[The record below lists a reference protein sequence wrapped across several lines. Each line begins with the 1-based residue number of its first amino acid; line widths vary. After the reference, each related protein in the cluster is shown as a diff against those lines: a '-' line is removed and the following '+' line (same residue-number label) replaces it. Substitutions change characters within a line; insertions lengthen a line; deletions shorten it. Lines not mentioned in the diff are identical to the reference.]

1 LILLAIFLV
10 ITGACLWKLGYG
22 RRVAEAR
29 LDAPTAPFTGQ
40 NSSKTRS
47 VAPQAEP
54 IRLLSQPGLIN
65 SQPPTATPTQLTN
78 PPSRFAHRLSN
89 TSQTVGQLARRDKAI
104 LLENAL
110 FDTESAIPAIPAELQ
125 AQGDPGTY
133 IVQAKGPIDDAF
145 RKLLQ
150 QAGATIVSY
159 VPNNAYLVRASA
171 SAVLSLTAA
180 AQIVLPYEPYY
191 KLRPSLLDAVL
202 TQKPL
207 PDNPTLNV
215 SLFADA
221 QQETLDEFKKLG
233 VEVVG
238 EDRSPFGP
246 ILKVKLPNEAHKNV
260 GVTTIARLQ
269 GVQAIEVIRPR
280 VHVNDLSRV
289 RVGVAADALD
299 PDNYLGLT
307 GNGTT
312 VNVNDTGVDAQH
324 PDLQGRVFGDT
335 TISLVDSNGH
345 GTHVAGIIASSG
357 SKSDTVTNAEGSI
370 MPGIDPQFR
379 GMAPGAKIFSISTDT
394 LFGSGTDSYLQET
407 AAKTNAFISNN
418 SWQYFDDTEYDFAAA
433 SYDAAVR
440 DAWPERSGSQPMVYV
455 FAAGNNGGGN
465 NQGTGGSADT
475 IGSPGTAKNV
485 ITVGAI
491 EQNRNITNKTVIHHQ
506 VDTGTN
512 VMDIGFTNQPWV
524 ATTDSS
530 NEVAAFSS
538 RGNVGVGVEGDF
550 GRFKPDVV
558 APGTFI
564 VSTTEKDHWDQRAY
578 YNPTNYHYDFIT
590 DQVVETNTLEPYAIF
605 VPENAVQLIIRVFA
619 DVDLPIYV
627 RQSAV
632 PTTNNYQ
639 LLRTNIVS
647 IPPDLASLS
656 PRDTFWNYAIGN
668 PTSNE
673 VSFAIETVLVTTN
686 DLGNYLEV
694 LSNMNNSLGPY
705 YRYESGTSMSA
716 ADVSGMVALMQEYFE
731 QRLNLTNSPALM
743 KALLINGARPV
754 ADRYDLQV
762 NTSINYEGWGLANLP
777 TSIPTNLST
786 GSGTSMLFFD
796 QSPTNALATNQK
808 RTYTIQVDPTAADSP
823 LRVTLVWTDPPGN
836 PVTGIKLVN
845 DLDLIVSN
853 YDTGDVFF
861 GNDLLAGSDFNLPWD
876 TNTAPN
882 IDFVNNV
889 ENVFL
894 LPPLAGKYDI
904 TVVGKRVNVNAV
916 TAQTNN
922 VEQDYALVVS
932 CGDGEVNNAL
942 KLSGGSFVT
951 RNIPNVLNLT
961 NQFTSS
967 PDVSGSLVLGQ
978 RVGANPT
985 LIGTNT
991 IPVPGSTNGLITLG
1005 VTNQWHFYVLSN
1017 DLNFTNAAFV
1027 TFFPPTLSI
1036 PREGVNDDDVNDA
1049 TRVEADIE
1057 LYVSTNPDLTNL
1069 DASVI
1074 TAADKSLGRGGT
1086 ETIIYSNVQPG
1097 AVYYVGVKSEDHQAA
1112 EYGFFGVFSQLP
1124 FGSQDSE
1131 GNWLIRGLN
1140 VPTII
1145 PDGSPEHPGGAY
1157 TIAVSPAPIQL
1168 RRVIVTNSITHENAG
1183 DLFGSLRHGL
1193 QFAVL
1198 NNHSFP
1204 PGTPVPISYTN
1215 IYEDNGQKDIA
1226 GSRHTDGP
1234 GSLRNFVGD
1243 YGFGPWILTEVDNA
1257 PNHTGRVDSLWIK
1270 LEKQKLTDG
1279 VNVSVQPQS
1288 WFYDFIDIP
1297 KEATNLT
1304 VCISDNGTGFT
1315 QPVDLYLRRGDFPT
1329 FTDYDKK
1336 LTVFPPGGCLSITK
1350 YDLPPLRP
1358 GRYYVGIFN
1367 PNSTAQSFHVVATVI
1382 LDLSAIV
1389 QTKYT
1394 FSAPTPIP
1402 DDAVS
1407 TSSIFVPNAQK
1418 IVSVD
1423 VGVRI
1428 DHPRVSDLVLHLISP
1443 SGKRI
1448 ELFENRGGTTTNG
1461 LGGGIFTTNVFPT
1474 TSAGDFN
1481 ADTNVLSVGQN
1492 NGILIIDY
1500 DFYPIPDDLRVYY
1513 DGNRIFD
1520 SGMISGPGRFV
1531 IDFGPGASSSIS
1543 IVMNE
1548 GGNTNKNT
1556 AWTYTATVVSG
1567 TFNYFTF
1574 TENTNL
1580 ATLPVKFAPPPF
1592 AATSFSTNF
1601 LLSGFE
1607 RQQPGDYAA
1616 PSIVDG
1622 WNVLTTNQVS
1632 VINSAADANTG
1643 SQFLSLNQGQIGRI
1657 LPTTVGHN
1665 YTLRSSSKQP
1675 TNCVAYSNFASTA
1688 GLNLVGTAARFG
1700 NLLRLNPAAYGQAG
1714 NAWLRRKQQ
1723 LSGGFDTRFQLQFS
1737 NFGGSPAGADGITF
1751 TIQNLGNTI
1760 SGFGAQQ
1767 SVIPGHVSVL
1777 FNTYLNWPGN
1787 CTDGRLC
1794 DVSDNSVGIVV
1805 NQYYI
1810 VQRDLY
1816 PLGINLK
1823 NSQPHTAHITFDGV
1837 YMNVWVDNALALTN
1851 VVIPLAAVTDSCGM
1865 GWVGFTGASGASW
1878 ENNDVLNW
1886 TFCENA
1892 PTFGADMFIPGQ
1904 VTNTINPT
1912 LNWVTNILA
1921 FNAKQSGT
1929 PFDVA
1934 SKQCTSGML
1943 LDTFTFSEAGG
1954 DLFYLPEESLDD
1966 LIGDNAYGEWK
1977 LEIWDNVA
1985 GATNPPPQLMGWQL
1999 RFIFEND
2006 TPAPIVLQHDITATN
2021 TIPTNQIAY
2030 FVVDVPSWASFATNI
2045 LISATAPVNVFFNQN
2060 LPPTGTGIG
2069 DYTLLSGSTGGI
2081 GVPVLSLTSTPP
2093 LIPGARYYLGVRNP
2107 GTVPVTVAMK
2117 VDFDV
2122 TPLTNAIPLTSVM
2135 PFSPLPR
2142 YFSFDVSTNAVAA
2155 TFQLTNLTG
2164 NVNLVARKGFPF
2176 PAPYDYDYG
2185 SFNPGISDEDI
2196 FVFTNSTPV
2205 QLSPGTWFLGVFN
2218 ADPLPVSYTVVATE
2232 YPYPF
2237 AGIITLTNAIPY
2249 AGTNLAAPD
2258 TNDYYRF
2265 VVTTNAVRVQFEINN
2280 PSGDLTL
2287 VARKGL
2293 PVPDLSRY
2301 DYISANPRANDELI
2315 VVYDFS
2321 KPVRLTAGDWFL
2333 TAVNVSGNPV
2343 AYSILATEFPAY
2355 GTNIVIT
2362 NSFFSTNSLCLT
2374 WTSMPGVHYYIQGKT
2389 DLSTTN
2395 WSVASPTIT
2404 AGGFLT
2410 TYCIPLPST
2419 NHFFRV
2425 HEGIV
2430 LDDGTAR
2437 PVVNIAGLARLPHG
2451 LLLQWNAAPNGR
2463 FVVEWAPFLTSTN
2476 WKPFYSSVSSSN
2488 GIFYFMDDGSQTG
2501 GLDAARFYRLKQ
2513 LP

>member
-1 LILLAIFLV
+1 MAQQS
-10 ITGACLWKLGYG
+10 
-22 RRVAEAR
+22 
-29 LDAPTAPFTGQ
+29 P
-40 NSSKTRS
+40 
-47 VAPQAEP
+47 P
-54 IRLLSQPGLIN
+54 IRLLSQPGLLN
-65 SQPPTATPTQLTN
+65 AKTPTASAQPVTTTN
-78 PPSRFAHRLSN
+78 SETRFAHRLSN
-89 TSQTVGQLARRDKAI
+89 TKQTVGQLARKDKAI
-104 LLENAL
+104 LLANAL

-133 IVQAKGPIDDAF
+133 IVQAKGPIDDGF
-145 RKLLQ
+145 RRLLQ
-150 QAGATIVSY
+150 QAGATIISY

-171 SAVLSLTAA
+171 SAVQSLAAA

-191 KLRPSLLDAVL
+191 KLTPSLLDAVL

-207 PDNPTLNV
+207 PDNSMLNV

-221 QQETLDEFKKLG
+221 REETLDEFKKLG
-233 VEVVG
+233 VEVVV
-238 EDRSPFGP
+238 EERSPFGP
-246 ILKVKLPNEAHKNV
+246 VVKVTLP
-260 GVTTIARLQ
+260 GVEQDAGPTAQKVDVATVARLQ
-269 GVQAIEVIRPR
+269 GVQIVEMAHSR

-289 RVGVAADALD
+289 RVGVSADPLV
-299 PDNYLGLT
+299 PDNYLDLT
-307 GNGTT
+307 GNGTI

-357 SKSDTVTNAEGSI
+357 SKSDGVTNAEGSI
-370 MPGIDPQFR
+370 MPGSGTQFR
-379 GMAPGAKIFSISTDT
+379 GMAPGARIFSISTDT

-407 AAKTNAFISNN
+407 AARTNAFISNN
-418 SWQYFDDTEYDFAAA
+418 SWQYFNDTEYDLAAA

-440 DAWPERSGSQPMVYV
+440 DAWPERTGSQPMVYV

-465 NQGTGGSADT
+465 DQGTGGSADT

-491 EQNRNITNKTVIHHQ
+491 EQYRNITNKTVIYRQ
-506 VDTGTN
+506 IDTGTN
-512 VMDIGFTNQPWV
+512 VMIIGFTNQPWV
-524 ATTDSS
+524 AMTDSS
-530 NEVAAFSS
+530 NDVASFSS

-550 GRFKPDVV
+550 GRFKPDLV
-558 APGTFI
+558 APGTFV
-564 VSTTEKDHWDQRAY
+564 VSTTEKDHWDQQAY

-605 VPENAVQLIIRVFA
+605 VPQNAVQLIIRVFA

-639 LLRTNIVS
+639 VLRTNIVS

-668 PTSNE
+668 PTSSE
-673 VSFAIETVLVTTN
+673 VSFTIETELVTTN
-686 DLGNYLEV
+686 DLGDYLTV
-694 LSNMNNSLGPY
+694 LSNMNNTLGPY

-731 QRLNLTNSPALM
+731 QRLHVTNSPALM

-762 NTSINYEGWGLANLP
+762 NTSINYQGWGLPNLP
-777 TSIPTNLST
+777 TSIPTNT
-786 GSGTSMLFFD
+786 DFSGQGASMMFFD

-808 RTYTIQVDPTAADSP
+808 RTYTIKVDPTATDSP
-823 LRVTLVWTDPPGN
+823 LRVTLAWTDPPGN

-853 YDTGDVFF
+853 YDTGDVYL

-876 TNTAPN
+876 TNVAPN
-882 IDFVNNV
+882 IDIVNNV

-894 LPPLAGKYDI
+894 LPPLASKYDI

-942 KLSGGSFVT
+942 KLSGGSFVSQ
-951 RNIPNVLNLT
+951 IVPNVLYLT
-961 NQFTSS
+961 NQFAST
-967 PDVSGSLVLGQ
+967 PDISGSLLLGQ

-985 LIGTNT
+985 LLGTNT
-991 IPVPGSTNGLITLG
+991 VPVPGSSNGIITLG

-1036 PREGVNDDDVNDA
+1036 PREGVNEDDVNNA

-1057 LYVSTNPDLTNL
+1057 LYVSTDPNLTNL

-1097 AVYYVGVKSEDHQAA
+1097 AVYYVGVKSEDHEAA
-1112 EYGFFGVFSQLP
+1112 EYGFFGVFSLLP

-1140 VPTII
+1140 VPAII

-1157 TIAVSPAPIQL
+1157 VMAVSPAPIQL

-1243 YGFGPWILTEVDNA
+1243 YGFGPWVLTEVDNA

-1279 VNVSVQPQS
+1279 VNVSVLPQS
-1288 WFYDFIDIP
+1288 WFYDSIDIP
-1297 KEATNLT
+1297 QEATNLT

-1315 QPVDLYLRRGDFPT
+1315 QPVDLYIRRGDFPT
-1329 FTDYDKK
+1329 FTEYDKK

-1350 YDLPPLRP
+1350 YDLPPLKA
-1358 GRYYVGIFN
+1358 GRYYVGVFN
-1367 PNSTAQSFHVVATVI
+1367 PNSTAQSFHMLATVL
-1382 LDLSAIV
+1382 LDLAAIV

-1418 IVSVD
+1418 IASVD

-1448 ELFENRGGTTTNG
+1448 LLFENRGGTTTNG
-1461 LGGGIFTTNVFPT
+1461 LGGGVFTTNVFPT
-1474 TSAGDFN
+1474 VTAGDYN
-1481 ADTNVLSVGQN
+1481 ANTNTLLVGQN
-1492 NGILIIDY
+1492 NGILIVDY
-1500 DFYPIPDDLRVYY
+1500 DFYTIPDDMRVYY

-1520 SGMISGPGRFV
+1520 SGMISGAGRFV

-1548 GGNTNKNT
+1548 GGNTNKST

-1567 TFNYFTF
+1567 TFNYLTF

-1580 ATLPVKFAPPPF
+1580 ASLPIKFAPPPF

-1607 RQQPGDYAA
+1607 PPQPGYYAS

-1622 WNVLTTNQVS
+1622 WNVLTSDEVTVMNNPTQ
-1632 VINSAADANTG
+1632 AHTG
-1643 SQFLSLNQGQIGRI
+1643 QQYLSLNQGQIGRT
-1657 LPTTVGHN
+1657 LPTTAGHN
-1665 YTLRSSSKQP
+1665 YTVRSVSKQP
-1675 TNCVAYSNFASTA
+1675 TNCFQYSGFASTA
-1688 GLNLVGTAARFG
+1688 DLNLEGNAAVIGTT
-1700 NLLRLNPAAYGQAG
+1700 LRLNPAAFGTSG
-1714 NAWLRRKQQ
+1714 NAWFRRKQQ
-1723 LSGGFDTRFQLQFS
+1723 VSTGFDTHFQFQFS
-1737 NFGGSPAGADGITF
+1737 NFGALPGTPIGADGITF
-1751 TIQNLGNTI
+1751 TVQNMSSTHVGLSAPTTTDT
-1760 SGFGAQQ
+1760 
-1767 SVIPGHVSVL
+1767 HVSVF
-1777 FNTYLNWPGN
+1777 FNTFLNWPG
-1787 CTDGRLC
+1787 CTDYRFC
-1794 DVSDNSVGIVV
+1794 DYSDNSIGIVV
-1805 NQYYI
+1805 NSAYLQ
-1810 VQRDLY
+1810 QRDLY
-1816 PLGINLK
+1816 PMGINLK
-1823 NSQPHTAHITFDGV
+1823 DGAVHSAHITYDGA
-1837 YMNVWVDNALALTN
+1837 YMNVWLDNAIVLTN
-1851 VVIPLAAVTDSCGM
+1851 VPVSLAPGTDGCGM
-1865 GWVGFTGASGASW
+1865 GWVGFSSASGWAW
-1878 ENNDVLNW
+1878 ENQDILIW

-1892 PTFGADMFIPGQ
+1892 PTFGADMLIPGQ
-1904 VTNTINPT
+1904 ITNSMNPSLSWATNT
-1912 LNWVTNILA
+1912 LA

-1929 PFDVA
+1929 PFNVFSD
-1934 SKQCTSGML
+1934 KCTSGL
-1943 LDTFTFSEAGG
+1943 LVDTFTFSEAGG
-1954 DLFYLPEESLDD
+1954 DLYYLPEESLDD

-1977 LEIWDNVA
+1977 LEIWDNVE
-1985 GATNPPPQLMGWQL
+1985 GATNPPPQLLGWQL
-1999 RFIFEND
+1999 RFVFEND
-2006 TPAPIVLQHDITATN
+2006 TPAPIVLQHDIAATN

-2030 FVVDVPSWASFATNI
+2030 FVVDVPAWAKFATNI
-2045 LISATAPVNVFFNQN
+2045 LVSASGPVNLLFNQN
-2060 LPPTGTGIG
+2060 LPPTGTGGG
-2069 DYTLLSGSTGGI
+2069 DYTLLSASTGGVGNPI
-2081 GVPVLSLTSTPP
+2081 LSLASVPP
-2093 LIPGARYYLGVRNP
+2093 LVPGARYYLGIQNS
-2107 GTVPVTVAMK
+2107 GTVPVTAAMK

-2122 TPLTNAIPLTSVM
+2122 TPLSNGLPVSSVM
-2135 PFSPLPR
+2135 PVSTLPR
-2142 YFSFDVSTNAVAA
+2142 YFSYDVSTSAVTA
-2155 TFQLTNLTG
+2155 TFQLTNLSG
-2164 NVNLVARKGFPF
+2164 NVNLVARKGFPL

-2185 SFNPGISDEDI
+2185 SFNPGNIDEDI
-2196 FVFTNSTPV
+2196 IVFTNSTPV
-2205 QLSPGTWFLGVFN
+2205 PLSAGTWFLGVFN
-2218 ADPLPVSYTVVATE
+2218 VDPAPVTYTVVATE

-2237 AGIITLTNAIPY
+2237 LGIVTLTNAIPY
-2249 AGTNLAAPD
+2249 AGTNLVTPD
-2258 TNDYYRF
+2258 TKDYYRYA
-2265 VVTTNAVRVQFEINN
+2265 VTTNAVRVQFEINN
-2280 PSGDLTL
+2280 PSGDVTL

-2301 DYISANPRANDELI
+2301 DYVSANPRANDELI

-2321 KPVRLTAGDWFL
+2321 KPVRLSPGDWFL
-2333 TAVNVSGNPV
+2333 TAINGSGNPV
-2343 AYSILATEFPAY
+2343 TYSIMATEFAAY

-2362 NSFFSTNSLCLT
+2362 NSFLSTNNLCLT
-2374 WTSMPGVHYYIQGKT
+2374 WTSMPGVHYYIQGKA
-2389 DLSTTN
+2389 DLLTTN
-2395 WSVASPTIT
+2395 WSVVSPTIT
-2404 AGGFLT
+2404 AGGYLT

-2463 FVVEWAPFLTSTN
+2463 FVVEWSPSLTATN
-2476 WKPFYSSVSSSN
+2476 WKPFYSSISSSN
-2488 GIFYFMDDGSQTG
+2488 GVFYFMDDGSQTG